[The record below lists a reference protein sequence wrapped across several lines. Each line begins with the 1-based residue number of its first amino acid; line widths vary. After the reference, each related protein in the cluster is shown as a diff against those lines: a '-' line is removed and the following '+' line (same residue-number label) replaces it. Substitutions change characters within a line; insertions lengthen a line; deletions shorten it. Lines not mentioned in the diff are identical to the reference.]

1 MRELKDV
8 VFVSAVRTPMGKFG
22 GTLKDMKV
30 YDIASFPIREAL
42 RRANVAG
49 EEVDDAVIG
58 SCRQAGNFVNP
69 GRTAALKGGCGAQTP
84 AVTINKAC
92 PAGMKAVSLAT
103 QLIQVG
109 QAEVVLCGGME
120 SMSTIPHLVKG
131 YRWQGFRMGPVTI
144 EDGWTDSHDPV
155 ADLSMGL
162 TAENLVDK
170 YRLTRTELDE
180 FAARSHQRAEA
191 AQKNGWF
198 DAEITPVVIPGDRKT
213 PEVVFDKDESI
224 RYGASADQM
233 AKLPGAFKK
242 DGLVTAGNACGLT
255 DGAAFL
261 VAMTREQAKARG
273 VAPLFSVVDYTQT
286 AVDGKVMGEGPG
298 VAIPRALERAGLKL
312 SDMDLI
318 EVNEAFAAQVLA
330 NERMLGWD
338 RDRVN
343 VHGGAIALGHPT
355 GCSGARILVTL
366 YHALK
371 GNDKEMGVASICGG
385 GGSTMAM
392 IIKREA

>member
-1 MRELKDV
+1 MRPLSDL

-22 GTLKDMKV
+22 GTLKDLKV
-30 YDIASFPIREAL
+30 YDLAAFPIREAL
-42 RRANVAG
+42 RRAKVSG
-49 EEVDDAVIG
+49 DEVDDAVIG

-69 GRTAALKGGCGAQTP
+69 ARTAAVKGGCGVAVP
-84 AVTINKAC
+84 AATINMAC
-92 PAGMKAVSLAT
+92 PAGMKAASLAT
-103 QLIQVG
+103 QLLQAG
-109 QAEVVLCGGME
+109 QAQVVLCGGME

-131 YRWQGFRMGPVTI
+131 YRWQGFRMGPVTL
-144 EDGWTDSHDPV
+144 EDGWTDAHDPI

-162 TAENLVDK
+162 TAENLVTK
-170 YRLTRTELDE
+170 YSLTRAEMDE
-180 FAARSHQRAEA
+180 FAAESHQKAEA

-198 DAEITPVVIPGDRKT
+198 AEEITPVVIPGDKKN
-213 PEVVFDKDESI
+213 PEVRLEEDESI
-224 RYGASADQM
+224 RYGATADQM

-242 DGLVTAGNACGLT
+242 DGQVTAGNACGLT

-261 VAMTREQAKARG
+261 VAMTREEAARRG

-298 VAIPRALERAGLKL
+298 VAIPRALARARMELA
-312 SDMDLI
+312 DMDLI

-330 NERMLGWD
+330 NERVLHWD
-338 RDRVN
+338 RAKLN

-355 GCSGARILVTL
+355 GCSGARLLVTL
-366 YHALK
+366 YYALK
-371 GNDKEMGVASICGG
+371 RCDKELGIASICGG

-392 IIKREA
+392 IIKRES